1 MKRSISRSNP
11 ATEPA
16 PAAEPRGVSG
26 SDGAV
31 STESVRVAEPGRPAR
46 PYALWPLLA
55 ERGIQQPAAPRWA
68 LRTTGHLL
76 EGRRPV
82 ELLEPRRPEA
92 FDEEERRRSRALNLK
107 FTGLAQHSQV
117 DPAV

>member
-55 ERGIQQPAAPRWA
+55 ERGIQQPAAPRWLGA
-68 LRTTGHLL
+68 TDDGA
-76 EGRRPV
+76 PV
-82 ELLEPRRPEA
+82 
-92 FDEEERRRSRALNLK
+92 
-107 FTGLAQHSQV
+107 GG
-117 DPAV
+117 PAAGGAA